1 MGQAKIEADWGLV
14 MNFETDKQVEILID
28 RFDYSFVPDNTIR
41 IVVIQEPTHMLVSDV
56 MKFTDYY
63 SFVFTYH
70 QEVLD
75 NNPKAKLFLGMTTWI
90 DPNQKYEKKF
100 AVSTLVG
107 GKNDRRFKGYSLRHE
122 LWERQSKI
130 TMPKDFYLSSACR
143 YEKADYKNNLVLG
156 DYKSVMFDCM
166 FHIAIEN
173 VYLRNCFSEKIIDCF
188 LTRTI
193 PVHFGTPNIGDFFD
207 EEGIIKVRDV
217 NQIITICN
225 KLTPDFYRGLSSV
238 IEENYNRA
246 LIYSNYD
253 KLLKDAILK
262 VL

>member
-1 MGQAKIEADWGLV
+1 MAQAKIEADWNLV

-28 RFDYSFVPDNTIR
+28 RFDYSFVPENTVR

-56 MKFTDYY
+56 MKYIDYY
-63 SFVFTYH
+63 TFVFTYH
-70 QEVLD
+70 QEILD
-75 NNPKAKLFLGMTTWI
+75 NNPKARLFLGMTTWV

-100 AVSTLVG
+100 KVSTLVG
-107 GKNDRRFKGYSLRHE
+107 GKTDSRFKGYSLRHE
-122 LWERQSKI
+122 LWDRQSEIK
-130 TMPKDFYLSSACR
+130 TPKDFYLSSACK
-143 YEKADYKNNLVLG
+143 YNKADYSKNLVLG

-193 PVHFGTPNIGDFFD
+193 PVYFGTPNIGDFFN
-207 EEGIIKVRDV
+207 ELGIVIV
-217 NQIITICN
+217 NNVDQIITACN
-225 KLTPDFYRGLSSV
+225 FLTPEFYNGLSYV
-238 IEENYNRA
+238 IDENYNRA
-246 LIYSNYD
+246 LAYSSYD
-253 KLLKDAILK
+253 RLLHDAIVN